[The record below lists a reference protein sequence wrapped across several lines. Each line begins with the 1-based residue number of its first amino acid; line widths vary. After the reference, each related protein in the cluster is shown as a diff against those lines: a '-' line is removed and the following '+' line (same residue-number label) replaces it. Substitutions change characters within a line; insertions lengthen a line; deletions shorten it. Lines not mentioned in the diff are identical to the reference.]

1 MKDKSHAALFLNRA
15 SFGSTE
21 KSINEILQKKTYE
34 AWLDEQYKAPATL
47 HTPLV
52 RALANKMCAN
62 RNNDNELMLDS
73 WEIAYPRHQIWW
85 ETALKAKDQL
95 RQRVALALS
104 EIIVIS
110 DSEGLGLSE
119 TQLGITSFYDIFVKH
134 AFGNYRDLI
143 EEVTLHPGMGDF
155 LSMSRNQ
162 KANKAEGVRPDEN
175 YAREL
180 LQLFTI
186 GVHELNIDGTE
197 KLDDKGAP
205 IPTYNQKTIEEFA
218 KVFTG
223 WSYSDIP
230 WDEWKGEAD
239 HTKPLK
245 PFEEYHDITEKR
257 LLGGAI
263 SPANKTAQEDLKFA
277 LNNIFKHPNVA
288 PFISTQLIQR
298 LVTSN
303 PSPAY
308 VGRVA
313 KVFNDNGHG
322 IKGDLKAV
330 VNAILLDD
338 EALAENKPPEF
349 GKLREPMLR
358 ISHLWR
364 NLPLKPVMK
373 QGHFWEEDNTCGEGQ
388 YPYYVFWDSLDGFAD
403 RIGQGPLQAKSVFN
417 FFRPD
422 YSPNGMLN
430 DKGLKAP
437 EFEIINENTFVGLTN
452 TTFNMIATF
461 SEADGITD
469 EVDTITKDFSRLDLN
484 KVTTLAKKPDDLLD
498 YLSLVFL
505 NNQMSPAL
513 RKILLDHLNQTD
525 VYPKGIDGQ
534 FVKAREALIL
544 LINSPEYLI
553 QR

>member
-1 MKDKSHAALFLNRA
+1 
-15 SFGSTE
+15 
-21 KSINEILQKKTYE
+21 
-34 AWLDEQYKAPATL
+34 
-47 HTPLV
+47 
-52 RALANKMCAN
+52 MCAN
-62 RNNDNELMLDS
+62 RNSDNEPLIDS

-134 AFGNYRDLI
+134 AFGNYRDLM

-162 KANKAEGVRPDEN
+162 KANPEEGVRPDEN

-186 GVHELNIDGTE
+186 GLHELNIDGTE
-197 KLDDKGAP
+197 KLDSKGNP

-218 KVFTG
+218 KVYTG
-223 WSYSDIP
+223 WSYSDIA
-230 WDEWKGEAD
+230 WDDWKGDAD

-245 PFEEYHDITEKR
+245 AFEEYHDTSEKT
-257 LLGGAI
+257 LLGGAK
-263 SPANKTAQEDLKFA
+263 SPANQTAREDLRFA
-277 LNNIFKHPNVA
+277 LDNIFQHPNVA
-288 PFISTQLIQR
+288 PFISAQLIQR

-308 VGRVA
+308 VERVA
-313 KVFNDNGHG
+313 KVFNNNGHG
-322 IKGDLKAV
+322 TKGDLQAV
-330 VNAILLDD
+330 VNAILLDE
-338 EALAENKPPEF
+338 EALSEKKPPEF

-364 NLPLKPVMK
+364 NTPLKPVMK
-373 QGHFWEEDNTCGEGQ
+373 QGHFWEPDKTCGQGK

-469 EVDTITKDFSRLDLN
+469 EVDTISKDFSRLDFN
-484 KVTTLAKKPDDLLD
+484 KITSLAKKPDDLLN
-498 YLSLVFL
+498 YLSLTFL
-505 NNQMSPAL
+505 NNQMSTEL
-513 RKILLDHLNQTD
+513 RKILLDHLNQKD
-525 VYPKGIDGQ
+525 VYPKGINGQ